1 MEKIPVVPIY
11 FTHTRKIIKR
21 KALLIPWVSH
31 IPILPGDDVKDMRV
45 RFRSLGCMSCTGAIA
60 TESEVHDLRG
70 IIEDLITTRKSEREN
85 RIIDHG
91 SDSSM
96 EQKKKEGYF

>member
-11 FTHTRKIIKR
+11 FTHERKIIKR
-21 KALLIPWVSH
+21 RNLLIPFAPH
-31 IPILPGDDVKDMRV
+31 IPILPGDEVKQMRV
-45 RFRSLGCMSCTGAIA
+45 RFRSLGCMSCTGAI
-60 TESEVHDLRG
+60 ESEASTLRE
-70 IIEDLITTRKSEREN
+70 IIEDLVLTRKSEREN

>member
-1 MEKIPVVPIY
+1 
-11 FTHTRKIIKR
+11 
-21 KALLIPWVSH
+21 
-31 IPILPGDDVKDMRV
+31 MRV
-45 RFRSLGCMSCTGAIA
+45 RFRSLGCMSCTGAVVNQ
-60 TESEVHDLRG
+60 EEVKDLRG

>member
-1 MEKIPVVPIY
+1 MTELLTEAFASTPGAGTPVELAWY
-11 FTHTRKIIKR
+11 
-21 KALLIPWVSH
+21 
-31 IPILPGDDVKDMRV
+31 
-45 RFRSLGCMSCTGAIA
+45 GC
-60 TESEVHDLRG
+60 DLRTGG
-70 IIEDLITTRKSEREN
+70 IIEDLILTRKSEREN